1 MSKPLLDK
9 SGFLKLLAGNRFIL
23 SGVALIITFALFGIL
38 QLNHFLNTIMQG
50 YYYVYYQLMFLPL
63 MFLAFQY
70 YLKKYIVAPKKSYR
84 IIIFG
89 IIAGYVSSLLASDL
103 ELIFIPYGWQR
114 FLNNIPTTIDDLTW
128 RLFTPILSLSWL
140 FGGLMGAIVI
150 LLLRWADKRSKL
162 TECL

>member
-9 SGFLKLLAGNRFIL
+9 SGFLKYIASNRFIL

-70 YLKKYIVAPKKSYR
+70 YLKRHTASPKKSYR
-84 IIIFG
+84 VIIFG
-89 IIAGYVSSLLASDL
+89 IIAGYISSLLASHL

-114 FLNNIPTTIDDLTW
+114 FLNSMKTVADWDMK
-128 RLFTPILSLSWL
+128 FFMPILSLSWL
-140 FGGLMGAIVI
+140 FGGLMGAIIV
-150 LLLRWADKRSKL
+150 LLLKFSTKQATDQKS
-162 TECL
+162 